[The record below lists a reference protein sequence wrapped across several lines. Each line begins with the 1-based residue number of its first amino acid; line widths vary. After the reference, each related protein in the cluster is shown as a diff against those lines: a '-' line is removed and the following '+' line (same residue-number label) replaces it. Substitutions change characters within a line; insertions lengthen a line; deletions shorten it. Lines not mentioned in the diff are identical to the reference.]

1 MQDNPPSDQILSVS
15 SLTDHIKLLL
25 EGQFESV
32 WVRGEVSNLRRQS
45 SGHIYFSIKDV
56 GAQISAV
63 VFKGNASKMEFPP
76 RDGQQII
83 AFGRI
88 SVYPPRGGYQL
99 IVSHVLEDGVGR
111 LQREFERLKQLLADE
126 GLFDV
131 ERKKSIPALPKTIGI
146 VTSPT
151 GAALRDF
158 VSILQRRNW
167 SGRLVV
173 LPARVQG
180 VEAAGEIVQQIK
192 AADALGIFDL
202 LVLSRGGGSLE
213 DLWPFNEEVVVRA
226 VAACNLPVISA
237 VGHEID
243 FVLTDFAADK
253 RAETPSAAAE
263 LISSGF
269 LEMRQKSDQLENRL
283 SQIADLAIERYRN
296 KMDRLQGCL
305 RELSPRNRIEHSML
319 RLDDLQNR
327 LNSVVQTQVQS
338 SRNRCHLVEQRFNS
352 FAPEKLLTE
361 QQKYLKQLEKRLNS
375 VSPKSVLNRGFAYV
389 QNKKGK
395 LLSQRKGIKTGTSLT
410 VVFRDGEL
418 SVQSIPEQQE
428 LF

>member
-1 MQDNPPSDQILSVS
+1 MQEKPPSDQILSVTL
-15 SLTDHIKLLL
+15 LTDHIKLLL

-45 SGHIYFSIKDV
+45 SGHVYFSIKDA
-56 GAQISAV
+56 GAQISSV
-63 VFKGNASKMEFPP
+63 IFRGSASKMEFPLK
-76 RDGQQII
+76 DGQQIL

-99 IVSHVLEDGVGR
+99 IVSHILEDGVGR

-126 GLFDV
+126 GLFDS
-131 ERKKSIPALPKTIGI
+131 ERKKPIPALPKTIGI

-192 AADALGIFDL
+192 TAEGLGIFDL

-226 VAACNLPVISA
+226 VASCHLPVISA

-269 LEMRQKSDQLENRL
+269 LAMNQKSDQLENRL
-283 SQIADLAIERYRN
+283 FQVADLAVERYRN
-296 KMDRLQGCL
+296 RLDRLLGSL
-305 RELSPRNRIEHSML
+305 RELSPRNRIEQSML

-327 LNSVVQTQVQS
+327 LNAVVQANVQS
-338 SRNRCHLVEQRFNS
+338 TKNRCHLVEQRFNS

-361 QQKYLKQLEKRLNS
+361 QQNYLQQLEKRLNS
-375 VSPKSVLNRGFAYV
+375 VSPKSVLNRGFAFV
-389 QNKKGK
+389 QNSKGT
-395 LLSQRKGIKTGTSLT
+395 LLSKRKGIKTGASLT
-410 VVFRDGEL
+410 IVFRDGEL
-418 SVQSIPEQQE
+418 PVQSIPEQQE